1 MSEGIAAAIGVISIS
16 SALMLTDSTDDRLES
31 LQVVGVSA
39 EDAIGQQTRSFRS
52 GPSEN
57 PHHRFERI
65 RPCCRRRFA
74 VS

>member
-1 MSEGIAAAIGVISIS
+1 
-16 SALMLTDSTDDRLES
+16 MLTDSTDDRLES

-52 GPSEN
+52 GPNEN
-57 PHHRFERI
+57 PLRRPVRI
-65 RPCCRRRFA
+65 RPFCRRWFA